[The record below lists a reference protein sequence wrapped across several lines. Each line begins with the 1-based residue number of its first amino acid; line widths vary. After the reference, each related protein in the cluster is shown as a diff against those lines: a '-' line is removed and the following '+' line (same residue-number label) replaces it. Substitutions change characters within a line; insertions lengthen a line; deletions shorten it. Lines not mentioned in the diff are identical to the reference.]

1 MLGDLQKRS
10 DRLFQS
16 LEDLDYLVG
25 EKAFG
30 HSNYIPTYPIQHG
43 IIQDWNS
50 MEKLFD
56 YSLYQELRCN
66 PEDHYFLITEPF
78 NNTPVVNSG
87 VSEEQENREYTAEV
101 MFETFNAPGIYIGTQ
116 AVLCLYANELSS
128 KSSSPV
134 CE

>member
-1 MLGDLQKRS
+1 
-10 DRLFQS
+10 LFQS

-78 NNTPVVNSG
+78 NNTPVMKWG
-87 VSEEQENREYTAEV
+87 VSEE
-101 MFETFNAPGIYIGTQ
+101 
-116 AVLCLYANELSS
+116 
-128 KSSSPV
+128 
-134 CE
+134 